1 MVPGVLFATRSPRMT
16 PALPILAVED
26 VYVIYGQVI
35 LALRGVSLQVARAQS
50 LRWSAPVAPER
61 PRR

>member
-1 MVPGVLFATRSPRMT
+1 MT